1 MSTEAVFVAIYRK
14 GSYGSYLCVF
24 NLSSLVIKGWGNVS
38 DIQAVLGEFFLSLF
52 FVCLFLVLV
61 LPRAL
66 SHAHN
71 FSVTRCLL
79 NLKQEKG
86 GDTT

>member
-38 DIQAVLGEFFLSLF
+38 DIQAVLGEVF
-52 FVCLFLVLV
+52 FVIVFCLFVLGFAS
-61 LPRAL
+61 PQ
-66 SHAHN
+66 SS
-71 FSVTRCLL
+71 FSCS
-79 NLKQEKG
+79 
-86 GDTT
+86 